1 MPRSQHSDRYRRFRE
16 LLIHVRHQKNLT
28 QAEVAQRLKK
38 PQSYVSKYEA
48 GERRLD
54 VIEFLEVAEVLGVQP
69 WTLLRQLG

>member
-1 MPRSQHSDRYRRFRE
+1 MPRSQHSDRYKRFRE
-16 LLIHVRHQKNLT
+16 LLIHERRRRDLT

-54 VIEFLEVAEVLGVQP
+54 VIEFLEIAEILGAQP
-69 WTLLRQLG
+69 WAILRRLR